1 MHMIFLISTPKL
13 PRNSFYLADPKN
25 YVDQCNDSNNAIT
38 GENNENDKVTFVK
51 QTPQHRRDRLAR
63 MLKNKTPTIEI
74 DADVLENYPSFT
86 VDINIDETD
95 RNIKEEEVFD
105 KIINQ
110 LPPDNDTIYIEHNKK
125 NNKYRVRRET

>member
-1 MHMIFLISTPKL
+1 M
-13 PRNSFYLADPKN
+13 
-25 YVDQCNDSNNAIT
+25 
-38 GENNENDKVTFVK
+38 TFVK
-51 QTPQHRRDRLAR
+51 QTPQHPRDRLAR
-63 MLKNKTPTIEI
+63 MLKNKTSTIEI

>member
-1 MHMIFLISTPKL
+1 M
-13 PRNSFYLADPKN
+13 
-25 YVDQCNDSNNAIT
+25 
-38 GENNENDKVTFVK
+38 TFVK
-51 QTPQHRRDRLAR
+51 QTPQHPRDRLAR